1 VTSATSNHHNQH
13 HGRGVALCLLSA
25 VGFGLMAIFAKEAY
39 RSDVSVTT
47 LLAVRFTLAA
57 CAFWVIIA
65 ARRAR
70 ATTSEA
76 PTRRIVLVGLA
87 LGGVG
92 YAAQSGAF
100 FGALTHIDASLAAL
114 LLYTYPALVF
124 GIAIVLGRERAD
136 RPRVIALGLA
146 TAGAALV
153 LAGGGAGALDPLGVV
168 LALTAAVL
176 YSVYILVSERVVGH
190 IDAFLLGALITT
202 GAAVTLSIAGLVSG
216 SLRLDFEPAG
226 WAWIAALGLGSTVIA
241 ISAFLAGLNLV
252 GPATAA
258 IVSTIEPVVTVALA
272 MAFFAER
279 LGAVQVVGGVLV
291 LTAVVLLAAKVRR
304 DVPSTEPTAAAAA
317 GAIAS
322 EPARG

>member
-1 VTSATSNHHNQH
+1 
-13 HGRGVALCLLSA
+13 
-25 VGFGLMAIFAKEAY
+25 MAIFAKEAY

-47 LLAVRFTLAA
+47 LLAIRFTLAA

-124 GIAIVLGRERAD
+124 GIAIALGRERAD

-153 LAGGGAGALDPLGVV
+153 LAGGGAGALDPLGVA

-202 GAAVTLSIAGLVSG
+202 GAAVTLSIAGLASG

-279 LGAVQVVGGVLV
+279 LGAIQVVGGILV

>member
-146 TAGAALV
+146 TTGAALV

>member
-1 VTSATSNHHNQH
+1 VTSATSNHHDQH

-47 LLAVRFTLAA
+47 LLAIRFTLAA
-57 CAFWVIIA
+57 CAFWVIIG

-124 GIAIVLGRERAD
+124 GIAIALGRERAD

-153 LAGGGAGALDPLGVV
+153 LAGGGAGALDPLGVA

-202 GAAVTLSIAGLVSG
+202 GAAVTLSIAGLASG

-279 LGAVQVVGGVLV
+279 LGAIQVVGGILV

>member
-47 LLAVRFTLAA
+47 LLAIRFTLAA